1 MSNLSLSSEL
11 VSSID
16 ALYKPSII
24 VEDNVEKGRLEAAP
38 MSELNSVEQSA
49 FSFSTVGCICCN
61 FIAGY
66 TQYEKG
72 CEPLWSKLFSRID
85 SITGKKQLR
94 EARKYLEDLNNYL
107 SDLVEKYKKE
117 QKELASSI
125 GHWVTMIN
133 LLKSQFK
140 EKTLLTVSRKLY
152 DIGIKNDVG
161 EYNYE
166 ELDEN
171 VLKINSELQE
181 ILAHTS
187 RMTASSKLA
196 DFYVYCALIFN
207 PLLAIWIRRKRANQI
222 KQKIAILKQES
233 ALANEKIQSDIKRL
247 ALFNAALKNVSY
259 IYEDIQDNL
268 TPIINAIIVD
278 IEKKYGNNID
288 NIPENVWTALIK
300 ACRILK
306 QMAEK
311 SILGKEVNTKEVI
324 DYSNQLSHSY
334 NNVKTHL
341 KAAI

>member
-24 VEDNVEKGRLEAAP
+24 VEDNVEKRRLEAAT
-38 MSELNSVEQSA
+38 MSDLNSVEQSA
-49 FSFSTVGCICCN
+49 FSFSTVGSICCN

-66 TQYEKG
+66 TQYEK
-72 CEPLWSKLFSRID
+72 ESESLWDELVSIFD

-94 EARKYLEDLNNYL
+94 EARNHLEDFNNYL
-107 SDLVEKYKKE
+107 SNLVEKYKIE

-125 GHWVTMIN
+125 SCWVIMIN
-133 LLKSQFK
+133 LFKSQFK
-140 EKTLLTVSRKLY
+140 EKTLLTVSQKLY
-152 DIGIKNDVG
+152 DIGIMNDVG

-166 ELDEN
+166 KLDEN

-181 ILAHTS
+181 ILEHTS
-187 RMTASSKLA
+187 RMTAFSKL
-196 DFYVYCALIFN
+196 DLFVSFTPFCNN
-207 PLLAIWIRRKRANQI
+207 PLLVFWNRKIRAKQI
-222 KQKIAILKQES
+222 KQKIDELKQES

-247 ALFNAALKNVSY
+247 ALFNAALKNVSN
-259 IYEDIQDNL
+259 IYGDIQDNL

-288 NIPENVWTALIK
+288 NIPDNVWTALIK
-300 ACRILK
+300 ACSILK

-311 SILGKEVNTKEVI
+311 SIIGKEVNTKEVI

-334 NNVKTHL
+334 NNVKTLL

>member
-24 VEDNVEKGRLEAAP
+24 VEGNVEKRRLEAAT
-38 MSELNSVEQSA
+38 MSELNSVEHSA
-49 FSFSTVGCICCN
+49 FVFSTVGSICCN
-61 FIAGY
+61 IIAGY
-66 TQYEKG
+66 TQYEK
-72 CEPLWSKLFSRID
+72 ESESLWDELVSLFD

-94 EARKYLEDLNNYL
+94 EARKHLEDFNNYL
-107 SDLVEKYKKE
+107 SNLVEKYKKE

-125 GHWVTMIN
+125 SHWITMIN
-133 LLKSQFK
+133 LFKSQFK
-140 EKTLLTVSRKLY
+140 EKTLLTVSQKLY

-171 VLKINSELQE
+171 ILKINSELQE

-187 RMTASSKLA
+187 RMTAFSKL
-196 DFYVYCALIFN
+196 DLFVSLTPFFN
-207 PLLAIWIRRKRANQI
+207 PLLAIWIRKIRAKQI
-222 KQKIAILKQES
+222 KQKIDVLKQGS

-247 ALFNAALKNVSY
+247 VLFNAALKNVSN
-259 IYEDIQDNL
+259 IYGDIQDNL

-300 ACRILK
+300 ACSILK

-311 SILGKEVNTKEVI
+311 TIIGEEVNAKEVI

-334 NNVKTHL
+334 NNVKTQL
-341 KAAI
+341 KTAI